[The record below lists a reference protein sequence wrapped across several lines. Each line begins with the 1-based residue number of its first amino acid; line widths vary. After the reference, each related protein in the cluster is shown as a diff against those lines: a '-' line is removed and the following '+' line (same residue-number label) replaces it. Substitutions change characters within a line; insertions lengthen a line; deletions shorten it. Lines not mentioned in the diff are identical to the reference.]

1 MPECS
6 TAEIDE
12 YLSLNSCPDGKQIIT
27 MKIASV
33 LVTFLMSEEQ
43 CRAFI
48 LQRKG
53 IVTDGWGVL
62 EGEWSWGSACLCVI
76 SDSAIYLLG
85 NSGELLSPS
94 QSPILIC

>member
-33 LVTFLMSEEQ
+33 LVTF
-43 CRAFI
+43 
-48 LQRKG
+48 
-53 IVTDGWGVL
+53 
-62 EGEWSWGSACLCVI
+62 
-76 SDSAIYLLG
+76 
-85 NSGELLSPS
+85 
-94 QSPILIC
+94 

>member
-53 IVTDGWGVL
+53 VVTDGWGGL
-62 EGEWSWGSACLCVI
+62 WRFFNQKLFCLCI
-76 SDSAIYLLG
+76 SR
-85 NSGELLSPS
+85 
-94 QSPILIC
+94 LIIFHLTL